1 MAPTALVVDDDPF
14 VQDVLAR
21 WLAETG
27 RTAMACRTFEEAK
40 AYLAG
45 QSPDLLVTDI
55 RLQGH
60 NGLQLVLLLMNKK
73 PDASCVVVTG
83 HDDPVLRRE
92 AEHLGARYLL
102 KPFGRGA
109 FLAAIQNG
117 TQLPATGT

>member
-14 VQDVLAR
+14 VQEVLAR

-40 AYLAG
+40 AWLAEHN
-45 QSPDLLVTDI
+45 PDLLVTDI

-60 NGLQLVLLLMNKK
+60 NGLQLVMVLMNRK

-92 AEHLGARYLL
+92 AEHLHARYLV
-102 KPFGRGA
+102 KPFGRRA
-109 FLAAIQNG
+109 FLAVIQG
-117 TQLPATGT
+117 ATQLPATGT